1 MNVELSLFPVL
12 PEVVLLAAVCVLLV
26 LDLFISDENRH
37 VTYWLT
43 QLTLLGCAA
52 LTLATFRAQPVHV
65 FSNMVADDWMSDV
78 LKFTSYVAV
87 SLMLFFSRD
96 HLKARGLFRGEFFG
110 LTLFALL
117 GVMVQI
123 SANSLLILYLGL
135 ELMSLSLYAM
145 VAMHRDRRECSEA
158 AMKYFVLGALASGLL
173 LYGMSM
179 IYGATGTLDLNGIF
193 TAIVQGKANN
203 SLLVFGLV
211 FLVSGVAFKLGA
223 VPYHMWVPDVY
234 DGAPTPVTLLIG
246 TAPKLAAFAFVMRL
260 LVSGLQPLVTDW
272 HAMLLILSVLSMVI
286 GNLTAIAQTNL
297 KRMLAYSTIANM
309 GYMLL
314 GFVAGISR
322 QDPLI
327 GYAASMFYS
336 IAYALTTVA
345 SFGVILLLSR
355 NGFEADKLDD
365 LKGLNQRNPWYAFIV
380 MLVMFS
386 LAGVPLTIG
395 FFAKLTVIESI
406 IGVGYYWLA
415 VVAVLTSLIGAF
427 YYLRIVKLMY
437 FDEPL
442 DTNAITVRGDAH
454 FMFSVN
460 GLALLVLGCVPQPL
474 LALCYKALHASF

>member
-1 MNVELSLFPVL
+1 MNVELSLYPVL

-78 LKFTSYVAV
+78 LKFTSYITV

-179 IYGATGTLDLNGIF
+179 IYGATGTLDLNGVF

-203 SLLVFGLV
+203 SLLIFGLV

-260 LVSGLQPLVTDW
+260 LVSGLQPLVADW

-427 YYLRIVKLMY
+427 SDLRIVKLMY
-437 FDEPL
+437 FDDPV
-442 DTNAITVRGDAH
+442 DDNAITVRGDAH

>member
-1 MNVELSLFPVL
+1 
-12 PEVVLLAAVCVLLV
+12 
-26 LDLFISDENRH
+26 
-37 VTYWLT
+37 
-43 QLTLLGCAA
+43 
-52 LTLATFRAQPVHV
+52 
-65 FSNMVADDWMSDV
+65 
-78 LKFTSYVAV
+78 
-87 SLMLFFSRD
+87 
-96 HLKARGLFRGEFFG
+96 
-110 LTLFALL
+110 
-117 GVMVQI
+117 
-123 SANSLLILYLGL
+123 
-135 ELMSLSLYAM
+135 
-145 VAMHRDRRECSEA
+145 
-158 AMKYFVLGALASGLL
+158 
-173 LYGMSM
+173 
-179 IYGATGTLDLNGIF
+179 
-193 TAIVQGKANN
+193 
-203 SLLVFGLV
+203 
-211 FLVSGVAFKLGA
+211 
-223 VPYHMWVPDVY
+223 MWVPDVY

-260 LVSGLQPLVTDW
+260 LVSGLQPLVGDW

-309 GYMLL
+309 GFMLL

-327 GYAASMFYS
+327 GYAASMFYA

-345 SFGVILLLSR
+345 SFGAILLLSR

-437 FDEPL
+437 FDDPV
-442 DTNAITVRGDAH
+442 DSAAIAVRGDAH